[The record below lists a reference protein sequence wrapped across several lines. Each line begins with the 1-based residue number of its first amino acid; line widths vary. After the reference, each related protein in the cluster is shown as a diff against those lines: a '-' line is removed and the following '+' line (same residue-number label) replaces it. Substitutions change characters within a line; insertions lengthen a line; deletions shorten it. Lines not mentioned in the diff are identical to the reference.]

1 MKRIT
6 LVIILIFTINS
17 YSQDGSDIKY
27 VRISELDNS
36 YIGKFAHLDFFRHS
50 FGGTNFH
57 NKDLSDTVKIKLNEK
72 IIEFKEHRVD
82 NGFNNWFSKQ
92 YLESIE
98 TLNNFKIRVSKME
111 IKEIKPKSIIVNLHV
126 EYRNGN
132 GVLYPEKSEKI
143 EYEFPKSILTEILIK
158 T

>member
-36 YIGKFAHLDFFRHS
+36 YIGKFVHLDFYRHS
-50 FGGTNFH
+50 FGGTNFY

-82 NGFNNWFSKQ
+82 NGFNNWFSEQ

-98 TLNNFKIRVSKME
+98 TLNNFRIRVSKME

-132 GVLYPEKSEKI
+132 GILYPEKSEKI
-143 EYEFPKSILTEILIK
+143 QYEFPKSILTEILIK